1 MQLGGYKNEKEKKN
15 NTKKTRMTDN
25 GAWYLPLVVK
35 FKSKQTSIEG
45 TRATVSQPL
54 EHQRKY

>member
-1 MQLGGYKNEKEKKN
+1 MQLGGYENEKEKN
-15 NTKKTRMTDN
+15 NTKKNRMTDK
-25 GAWYLPLVVK
+25 GSWYLPLVVK